1 MNLKKL
7 GFWQA
12 VAVGL
17 GNIVGAGIF
26 VMAGAAINAA
36 GPGALLAFGI
46 TAALAA
52 SVGLNSAEL
61 SSKFPDLEVCVYSFA
76 KATLGDRMGFLVGW
90 FRLISYAMSGAAV
103 ALGFSGY
110 VVGIGLPRG
119 LLFPIAGLLI
129 LILSYVEMK
138 GIRLAA
144 KVEEVL
150 VTVNLIGLGLL
161 VTTAIA
167 LGRYSPS
174 KFSPLF
180 PKGITG
186 VFEAAAIAFFAYSG
200 FNTIAT
206 LTPDVKN
213 GEKTVPRAII
223 FSLVVSTILY
233 VLVVF
238 SMLYALNWE
247 AYGVASNPLSLTL
260 SSVNAPIPISYAVA
274 FSALTATL
282 TVTLSLIIAGS
293 RTTQRMGEDGLLPR
307 FLGKNSKIPTIAV
320 ATIMIA
326 SLGLGDIKS
335 IALVATFGVIFSY
348 MLTGIEV
355 ALTRKKGTK
364 GEFLSPGYP
373 FTQAFSVALSAVM
386 LLTLGVQS
394 LAVGTATL
402 MVGLLIHSSH
412 KHFVQQRQLAYPR

>member
-1 MNLKKL
+1 MTSGKL
-7 GFWQA
+7 SFWQA

-26 VMAGAAINAA
+26 VMGGAAINAA
-36 GPGALLAFGI
+36 GPGALIAFGI

-61 SSKFPDLEVCVYSFA
+61 SSKFPDVEGGVYSFA
-76 KATLGDRMGFLVGW
+76 KLTLGDTMGFLVGW
-90 FRLISYAMSGAAV
+90 FRLISYAISGGAV

-110 VVGIGLPRG
+110 LTAIGVPLG
-119 LLFPIAGLLI
+119 FYFPLAALLI
-129 LILSYVEMK
+129 LVLSYVEVK

-144 KVEEVL
+144 EAEQGL
-150 VTVNLIGLGLL
+150 VVINLVGLGLL
-161 VTTAIA
+161 VTTAIT
-167 LGRYSPS
+167 LGEYFPS
-174 KFSPLF
+174 KFLPVF

-206 LTPDVKN
+206 LTPDVRE

-223 FSLVVSTILY
+223 FSLVVSTLLY

-247 AYGVASNPLSLTL
+247 AYGVTSNPLSLTL
-260 SSVNAPIPISYAVA
+260 SAVHAPAPVSYAVA

-282 TVTLSLIIAGS
+282 TVTLSLIIAGA
-293 RTTQRMGEDGLLPR
+293 RTTKRMGEDDLLPR
-307 FLGKNSKIPTIAV
+307 FLGKNSKIPTIVV
-320 ATIMIA
+320 AAIMIA
-326 SLGLGDIKS
+326 SLSLGNVGS
-335 IALVATFGVIFSY
+335 IALVATFGVVFSY
-348 MLTGIEV
+348 MLSGIEV
-355 ALTRKKGTK
+355 AVIRKKGNR

-373 FTQAFSVALSAVM
+373 YTQIFSVVLSAIM
-386 LLTLGVQS
+386 LLTLGFQS

-402 MVGLLIHSSH
+402 IVGLLVHAGH
-412 KHFVQQRQLAYPR
+412 EHFTKARK